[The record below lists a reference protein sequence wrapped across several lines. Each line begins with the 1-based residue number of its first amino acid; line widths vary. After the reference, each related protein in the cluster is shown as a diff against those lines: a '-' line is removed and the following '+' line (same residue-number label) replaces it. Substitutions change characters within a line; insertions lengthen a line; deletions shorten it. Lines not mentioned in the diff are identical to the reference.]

1 MNNQK
6 LVISMKT
13 SAFNSTQDLKKLL
26 KTTGERCPIHNE
38 PLIRVDM
45 PNAPKAG
52 VCPICAKE
60 RVAEKEKEIEYQGGD
75 EVIKAKTYGWLKRYS
90 IITDDSLYDAS
101 LDNYETPGEEEKQ
114 NKQKAERIAMDYLNG
129 TTGNAIFSGNP
140 GTGKSHLAMSVLK
153 KVNAE
158 SNPSRRCLFISV
170 DEMMRLVKS
179 SFDSHDRTYSEE
191 AIVKKLCQ
199 ADLLVMDDLGA
210 EVGAINT
217 RSTASDWTT
226 KMLYAVVNGRMKK
239 PTIWTTNLSSKQLQQ
254 IYDRKLVSRMLR
266 GAKNHILTFNNTTDK
281 RMALDF

>member
-1 MNNQK
+1 
-6 LVISMKT
+6 MKT
-13 SAFNSTQDLKKLL
+13 SAFSPTQDLKKLL
-26 KTTGERCPIHNE
+26 KTTDERCPIHNE
-38 PLIRVDM
+38 PLIIVDM
-45 PNAPKAG
+45 PNAPKEG

-60 RVAEKEKEIEYQGGD
+60 RVAEKEKEIKYQGGD
-75 EVIKAKTYGWLKRYS
+75 EVIKAQTYGWLKRYS

-101 LDNYETPGEEEKQ
+101 LDSYETPGEEEKQ
-114 NKQKAERIAMDYLNG
+114 NKQKAEHIATDYLNG
-129 TTGNAIFSGNP
+129 ATGNAIFSDNP

-158 SNPSRRCLFISV
+158 SNPFRRCLFISV

-179 SFDSHDRTYSEE
+179 SFDSHDLTYSEE
-191 AIVKKLCQ
+191 ATVKKLCQ

-266 GAKNHILTFNNTTDK
+266 GVKNHILTFNNTTDK

>member
-1 MNNQK
+1 MSK
-6 LVISMKT
+6 WELVISMKT

-26 KTTGERCPIHNE
+26 KTTGERCPIHDE
-38 PLIRVDM
+38 PLIRLDV
-45 PNAPKAG
+45 PKAPTKG
-52 VCPICAKE
+52 TCPVCAKE
-60 RVAEKEKEIEYQGGD
+60 RLREKEKYLEYKGGD
-75 EVIKAKTYGWLKRYS
+75 EVIKAKTYGWLEHYS
-90 IITDDSLYDAS
+90 IITDESLYDAS
-101 LDNYETPGEEEKQ
+101 LDNYETPDEEETK
-114 NKQKAERIAMDYLNG
+114 NKAKAERIANDYING
-129 TTGNAIFSGNP
+129 SNANTILSGRP
-140 GTGKSHLAMSVLK
+140 GTGKSHLAMSILK
-153 KVNAE
+153 TVNNN
-158 SNPSRRCLFISV
+158 SQPPKRCLFISV

-199 ADLLVMDDLGA
+199 ADLIVMDDLGA

>member
-1 MNNQK
+1 
-6 LVISMKT
+6 MKT
-13 SAFNSTQDLKKLL
+13 SAFSPTQDLKKLL
-26 KTTGERCPIHNE
+26 KTTDERCPIHNE
-38 PLIRVDM
+38 PLIIVDM
-45 PNAPKAG
+45 PNAPKEG

-75 EVIKAKTYGWLKRYS
+75 EVIKAQTYGWLKRYS

-101 LDNYETPGEEEKQ
+101 LDSYETPGEEEKQ
-114 NKQKAERIAMDYLNG
+114 NKQKAEHIATDYLNG
-129 TTGNAIFSGNP
+129 ATGNAIFSGNP

-158 SNPSRRCLFISV
+158 SNPFRRCLFISV

-179 SFDSHDRTYSEE
+179 SFDSHDLTYSEE

-199 ADLLVMDDLGA
+199 ADLIVMDDLGA
-210 EVGAINT
+210 EVGAITT

-281 RMALDF
+281 RMDLDF